1 MKKSESSVTSVYNE
15 KSIAV
20 NSIYENALVQQS
32 TQGEGDPSLQLQFI
46 PSNAQALKSS
56 RKFKIAL
63 ISSYAF
69 LISLFVVIVY
79 IADVLDPRFPF

>member
-1 MKKSESSVTSVYNE
+1 MKKSESSVTSVHNE

-20 NSIYENALVQQS
+20 YGIYENVLNPDS
-32 TQGEGDPSLQLQFI
+32 PHRGDEQSLQIKFI
-46 PSNAQALKSS
+46 TSNAQALKSS

-69 LISLFVVIVY
+69 LISVFVVIVY